1 MKTRIITGF
10 IFGVVLIG
18 SIFLSEYSYAA
29 LLLFLVIQ
37 GQRELNALVSTP
49 AVNVQPAKGFSFAI
63 SLFVFLLF
71 IGIPLLEGSYGVK
84 SVHLLLA
91 LAVFSLLFAG
101 AFALELFRARPNPLG
116 NLAYLLFGPLY
127 LALPMGCLLI
137 VSIGESGGYEPWNV
151 LFFFFFMWASDTV
164 AYFSGRFFGRRKLLE
179 RLSPKKTIE
188 GFIGGTIA
196 AALVGLAAHS
206 VLGTYTWPA
215 WLLIGVLMSFAGT
228 AGDLVESM
236 FKRQAGLKDSGTLL
250 PGHGGIL
257 DRFDSTFF
265 AAPVYWAGLTIA
277 EWI

>member
-1 MKTRIITGF
+1 MKTRIITGV
-10 IFGVVLIG
+10 IFGIVLIG
-18 SIFLSEYSYAA
+18 SILLSEYSYAA
-29 LLLFLVIQ
+29 LLLFLVVQ
-37 GQRELNALVSTP
+37 GQRELNALASAP
-49 AVNVQPAKGFSFAI
+49 GISLQPARGFSFAI

-71 IGIPLLEGSYGVK
+71 IGIPLLDGSYGVK
-84 SVHLLLA
+84 SAHLLLA
-91 LAVFSLLFAG
+91 LACFSLLFSA
-101 AFALELFRARPNPLG
+101 ALAVELFRARPNPLG
-116 NLAYLLFGPLY
+116 NLAYLFVGPLY
-127 LALPMGCLLI
+127 LALPMGCLLV

-164 AYFSGRFFGRRKLLE
+164 AYFSGRFFGKRKLFE

-196 AALVGLAAHS
+196 SALVGIAAHA
-206 VLGTYTWPA
+206 VLGTYTLPV
-215 WLLIGVLMSFAGT
+215 WLLIGVLMAFAGT

-236 FKRQAGLKDSGTLL
+236 FKRQAGIKDSGTLL

-277 EWI
+277 EWF

>member
-1 MKTRIITGF
+1 MKTRIITGL

-18 SIFLSEYSYAA
+18 SILLSEYTYAA

-37 GQRELNALVSTP
+37 GQRELNALVSAP
-49 AVNVQPAKGFSFAI
+49 GIGLQPSGGFSFLI

-71 IGIPLLEGSYGVK
+71 IGIPLLDGSYGVK
-84 SVHLLLA
+84 SEHLLLA
-91 LAVFSLLFAG
+91 LAAFSLLFA
-101 AFALELFRARPNPLG
+101 ASFALELFRARPNPLG
-116 NLAYLLFGPLY
+116 NLSYLLLGPLY
-127 LALPMGCLLI
+127 LSLPMGCLLI
-137 VSIGESGGYEPWNV
+137 VSIGESGAYEPWNV

-215 WLLIGVLMSFAGT
+215 WLLIGVLMAFAGT